1 MYVCVRD
8 CVCVCERECVRV
20 CTMRGCVRVQLVAP
34 HLPVH
39 LPAKAVDLE
48 RRLGGVHRG
57 EEDVELGG
65 EGACEKWGRWVG

>member
-1 MYVCVRD
+1 
-8 CVCVCERECVRV
+8 
-20 CTMRGCVRVQLVAP
+20 MRGCVRVQLVAP